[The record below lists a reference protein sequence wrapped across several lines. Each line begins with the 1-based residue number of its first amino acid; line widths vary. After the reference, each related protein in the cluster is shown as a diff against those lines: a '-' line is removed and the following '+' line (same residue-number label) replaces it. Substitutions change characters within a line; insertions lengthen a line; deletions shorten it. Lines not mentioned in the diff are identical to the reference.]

1 MTRVALFG
9 GSFNPPHLAHE
20 LVSLLVLETCDV
32 DALWWVPTYRH
43 AFGKDLAPWT
53 DRLAMCHLAVER
65 LGPAVAI
72 EAIEATLPGPESR
85 TLHSIEALEAR
96 HPGHRFRWV
105 IGADILAETDQWYRW
120 DEVARRAPPIV
131 ISRSGF
137 DSAPYEDA
145 ALPEVPRISSTEIR
159 ERVAAG
165 QSAVPL
171 VSRAVMDYIAGRGLY
186 R

>member
-20 LVSLLVLETCDV
+20 LISLLVLEVCEV

-43 AFGKDLAPWT
+43 AFGKELAPWT
-53 DRLAMCHLAVER
+53 DRVAMCRLATAR
-65 LGPAVAI
+65 LAPAVVVD
-72 EAIEATLPGPESR
+72 EIEATLPGPDSR
-85 TLHSIEALEAR
+85 TLHTIEALAGR
-96 HPGHRFRWV
+96 HPSHQFRWI
-105 IGADILAETDQWYRW
+105 IGADILAETSSWYRW

-137 DSAPYEDA
+137 DPAPYGAA
-145 ALPEVPRISSTEIR
+145 ALPEVPAVSSTEIR
-159 ERVAAG
+159 RRLSAG
-165 QSAVPL
+165 ESAVPL
-171 VSRAVMDYIAGRGLY
+171 VSRTVMDYIAGRGLY